1 MPRVITALALLT
13 LALPLTGCD
22 SKPPAA
28 SPAPVPP
35 TPVVAPGS
43 TATPSSGSG
52 SATPVAAKPEVVY
65 LAMQG

>member
-1 MPRVITALALLT
+1 MPRVITAVALLT
-13 LALPLTGCD
+13 LAIPLTGCD
-22 SKPPAA
+22 SKPPTVAR
-28 SPAPVPP
+28 PPVPP

-43 TATPSSGSG
+43 TATPSRGSG